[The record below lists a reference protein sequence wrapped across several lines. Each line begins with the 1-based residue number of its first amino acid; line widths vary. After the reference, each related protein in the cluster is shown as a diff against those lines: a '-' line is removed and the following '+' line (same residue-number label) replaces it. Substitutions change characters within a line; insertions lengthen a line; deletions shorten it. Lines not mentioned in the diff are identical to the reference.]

1 MTVTSQTA
9 LTIVGCG
16 WLGLPLALKL
26 KQLGWQVSGSS
37 RNPETLNILQQAG
50 IGHASLSLDTQ
61 VHCSDPLA
69 LFQAPTLLISVPPGR
84 QHQTNSYAERMDLL
98 VRTACQYG
106 ITQALFMSSTSV
118 YQDGDDFPVV
128 AEDSPLGHSSR
139 AQTMQAAERV
149 IQQGF
154 SRWMILRPAGL
165 VGEGRHPGRFLAG
178 KNDLAGATAPVNL
191 VHHEDVM
198 AAIIWLLA
206 NPHWGQC
213 FNLCAPK
220 YYERADFYPTVAKAQ
235 GLLAPTFS
243 SQPQKGKRVS
253 GDKLQWLGFRYQHP
267 DLLATFI

>member
-1 MTVTSQTA
+1 MTVMSQTA

-37 RNPETLNILQQAG
+37 RKPETLNILQKAG
-50 IGHASLSLDTQ
+50 IGYASLSLDTQ
-61 VHCSDPLA
+61 LHCADPRA
-69 LFQAPTLLISVPPGR
+69 LFQAPTLLISVPPGC
-84 QHQTNSYAERMDLL
+84 QQQTNSYAKRMDLL
-98 VRTACQYG
+98 VRAARQHG
-106 ITQALFMSSTSV
+106 ITQALFISSTSV
-118 YQDGDDFPVV
+118 YQDGDNFPVV
-128 AEDSPLGHSSR
+128 AEDSPLGSSAR

-178 KNDLAGATAPVNL
+178 KNDLAGAMTPVNL
-191 VHHEDVM
+191 VHRDDVM
-198 AAIIWLLA
+198 AAIIWLLTK
-206 NPHWGQC
+206 PYWGQC

-235 GLLAPTFS
+235 GLLAPIFS
-243 SQPQKGKRVS
+243 SQPQRGKRVS
-253 GDKLQWLGFRYQHP
+253 SDKLQRLGFRYQYP
-267 DLLATFI
+267 DLLAAFI